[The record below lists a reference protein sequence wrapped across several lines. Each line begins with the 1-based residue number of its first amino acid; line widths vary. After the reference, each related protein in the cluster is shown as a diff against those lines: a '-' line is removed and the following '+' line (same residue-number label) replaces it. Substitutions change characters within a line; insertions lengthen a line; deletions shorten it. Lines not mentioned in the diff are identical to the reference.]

1 MQTAA
6 TQLTGDITEFGLE
19 RYVLELESDG
29 LTILPPEV
37 TGVTPELIDR
47 CTEVLCR
54 RFEEMTGCPITV
66 EDGPLGEL
74 EWQPEALADGGS
86 FDDNEKP
93 PPSTQMIIQQ
103 ILQLDRSIRDL
114 AVNPVVDALIDHLMG
129 PSDFLGAAAG
139 GKARRLSSSNSFVKW
154 QGDYGYGPGLALHC
168 DQGRNPLPWGRTALT
183 ANATWCLTDYTLE
196 GGALAY
202 VPGSHRSNG
211 HPVQPKA
218 AEHAKPAEA
227 PRGSVIVFPG
237 TTWHGAFP
245 KKTPGLRLC
254 AVPYYRHVSVL
265 PQENTRLTFLDTPW
279 EDCADPDRMRELI
292 GFDDTFPYLEQ
303 NQAVPRLAATR

>member
-6 TQLTGDITEFGLE
+6 TQLTREITELGLE

-29 LTILPPEV
+29 LTIVPPEV

-74 EWQPEALADGGS
+74 EWPSDIGADPFDGNKEQPL
-86 FDDNEKP
+86 P
-93 PPSTQMIIQQ
+93 TQMIIQQ
-103 ILQLDRSIRDL
+103 ILQLDRSLRDL
-114 AVNPVVDALIDHLMG
+114 AVNPVADALIDHLVG

-139 GKARRLSSSNSFVKW
+139 GRARRLSSSNSFVKW
-154 QGDYGYGPGLALHC
+154 RGDYGYGPGLALHC
-168 DQGRNPLPWGRTALT
+168 DQGLNPLPWGRTALS

-196 GGALAY
+196 DGALAY

-211 HPVQPKA
+211 HPVQPIA

-265 PQENTRLTFLDTPW
+265 PQENTRVTLRDTPW
-279 EDCADPDRMRELI
+279 DDCADPDRMRELI
-292 GFDDTFPYLEQ
+292 GFDDMFPYLEQ
-303 NQAVPRLAATR
+303 NQVVPRLAATR